1 LTNTALSD
9 TALVGAILADQAGAK
24 ELAWVRF
31 QPTVRRVLRRFGS
44 RFMDEDDVTQ
54 EVFFTFFRKLD
65 KLRDPTALHAF
76 VIAITVRT
84 AKHHAKRG
92 YQRWYIEQPVAPDLL
107 GDEVECL
114 DDLHARHELTRVE
127 DLLRTAR
134 PRDRA
139 AFVLRVVAGMTA
151 KEVARTLGISIATA
165 VRSTSRAQAHIKCRA
180 QRDLFLTAY
189 V

>member
-1 LTNTALSD
+1 
-9 TALVGAILADQAGAK
+9 LVGAILADQAGAK

-31 QPTVRRVLRRFGS
+31 LPTVRRVLRSFGS
-44 RFMDEDDVTQ
+44 RFMDEDDVIQ
-54 EVFFTFFRKLD
+54 EVFFTFFRKLR
-65 KLRDPTALHAF
+65 KLRDPAALHAF
-76 VIAITVRT
+76 VVAITVRT
-84 AKHHAKRG
+84 AKHHVKRG
-92 YQRWYIEQPVAPDLL
+92 YRRWYVEQPVAPDLL
-107 GDEVECL
+107 GDAIEYL

-151 KEVARTLGISIATA
+151 KEVASTLGISLATA
-165 VRSTSRAQAHIKCRA
+165 VRSTSRAKAHLKCRA

-189 V
+189 L